1 MVICHP
7 GYVISGVPQWSILGP
22 LLFLIFIN
30 DIDNGMLASYLNL
43 QMTLNW
49 LAQFPVK
56 LN

>member
-30 DIDNGMLASYLNL
+30 DIDKGMLASYLNF
-43 QMTLNW
+43 QMTQNW

-56 LN
+56 LK

>member
-1 MVICHP
+1 MLMYHP
-7 GYVISGVPQWSILGP
+7 GYM
-22 LLFLIFIN
+22 LLVFLIFIN

-49 LAQFPVK
+49 LAQFVLK